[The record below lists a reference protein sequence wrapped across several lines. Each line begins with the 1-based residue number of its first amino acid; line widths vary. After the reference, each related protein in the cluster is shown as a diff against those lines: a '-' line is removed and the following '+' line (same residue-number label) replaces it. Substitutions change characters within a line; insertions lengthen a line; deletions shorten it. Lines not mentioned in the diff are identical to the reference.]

1 MANSWNFDGK
11 PVLLFEVRERNTIFM
26 MVTEFRGIARKE
38 GKILNG
44 ETQEKK
50 NSSLAQV
57 VMAKYRWQKIF
68 TVSQNWTSAFRRPF
82 PFVIT
87 MPTHEN
93 CGTKNVWPFYKQVSY
108 LLIRYYLI
116 YPQKFRYRIWLLQKM
131 KSWELLSCHSH
142 ILCALGLYFNEKTA
156 KPGFVAACSVMSNLG
171 ILRFRSQVTMNHG
184 ECSNIECL
192 MRYLRGCVKLWKY
205 VTRWSKIS

>member
-57 VMAKYRWQKIF
+57 VMAKYRWQKIL
-68 TVSQNWTSAFRRPF
+68 QSAKIEPLHFDALSLLLSPCLRTKTAARRMF
-82 PFVIT
+82 D
-87 MPTHEN
+87 
-93 CGTKNVWPFYKQVSY
+93 